1 MKLSII
7 IDEEKQEEI
16 IVYAHKENELTR
28 KIRLLAEGE
37 TGELMGYKGDDI
49 FRLEAEDICCFVSE
63 NGSVSAV
70 TVNGHYKVKQRLYK
84 LEENLDGFIKINQSC
99 LANVSKIEKF
109 EASTFGALTVVFK
122 GGYKDYVSRRNLKNI
137 KERFGI

>member
-63 NGSVSAV
+63 NGSVLAV
-70 TVNGHYKVKQRLYK
+70 TANGHYKVKQRLYK